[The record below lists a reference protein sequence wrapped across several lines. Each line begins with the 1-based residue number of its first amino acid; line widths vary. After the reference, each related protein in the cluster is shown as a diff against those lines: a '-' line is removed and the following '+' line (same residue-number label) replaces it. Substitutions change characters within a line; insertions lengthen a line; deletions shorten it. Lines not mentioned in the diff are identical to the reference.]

1 MKDYI
6 KDGLQRYLAPPAIYE
21 EICRELEKKH
31 WTAEERAELL
41 KQKDKAEQM
50 AIMTRDIFKFP

>member
-6 KDGLQRYLAPPAIYE
+6 KDGLQRRLAPPAIYE
-21 EICRELEKKH
+21 EICRDLERKN
-31 WTAEERAELL
+31 WTAKEREELL
-41 KQKDKAEQM
+41 KQKDKAEKM